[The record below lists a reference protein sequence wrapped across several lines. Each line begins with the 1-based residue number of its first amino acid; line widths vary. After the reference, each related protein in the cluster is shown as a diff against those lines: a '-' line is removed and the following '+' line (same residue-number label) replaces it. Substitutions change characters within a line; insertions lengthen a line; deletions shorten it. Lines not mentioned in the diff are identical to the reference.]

1 MALKSFLRAA
11 AATAILLGAAGAA
24 GAQPQP
30 KALEVK
36 AEAPFRHAHA
46 RLELPPRVGGI
57 ARSRVAELEPDQLD
71 TIVDYTAPDLSSAY
85 TFYIY
90 RNVAGALP
98 VWFDRAAWMIEHRDA
113 LGTATRH
120 GTAAAF
126 VPPARSEAAGL
137 LATYDLSGKD
147 FRSTGIALVP
157 LGEWYVKLRAS
168 SKTLSAAE
176 LESAMKAALAE
187 LRWPKSMPPAAAAMP
202 VERCATALAL
212 RDEAKPIEGSERAGE
227 STILNAIMGI
237 AVANAAKKKGEPA
250 PVRTTIWCQDAAQAL
265 QAGVYRADGAT
276 DSYLLALSDA
286 GRAIWAGPD
295 PGLSILSQIDAKA
308 KADKPTFL
316 VKLLLLPRT
325 LTSRAY
331 DRLPP
336 PNQALAIVKEGHFAS
351 AVPTWGAA
359 KGHIEL
365 SADALK

>member
-1 MALKSFLRAA
+1 MATKRFFRMA
-11 AATAILLGAAGAA
+11 AAGAMLVATA
-24 GAQPQP
+24 GAAAAQPQP
-30 KALEVK
+30 RTLEVK
-36 AEAPFRHAHA
+36 ADAAFRHAHT
-46 RLELPPRVGGI
+46 RIELPPRVDGI

-71 TIVDYTAPDLSSAY
+71 TIADYSAPDLSSAY

-120 GTAAAF
+120 GTTAAF
-126 VPPARSEAAGL
+126 VPPGRSEAAGL

-147 FRSTGIALVP
+147 FRSTGVALVP
-157 LGEWYVKLRAS
+157 FGEWYVKLRAS
-168 SKTLSAAE
+168 SKTLPAPE
-176 LESAMKAALAE
+176 LEARMKAALAE
-187 LRWPKSMPPAAAAMP
+187 LRWPKSMPPAVPAAP
-202 VERCATALAL
+202 VERCATALAV
-212 RDEAKPIEGSERAGE
+212 RDEAKLLDGGDKVGA
-227 STILNAIMGI
+227 STIMNAILGV
-237 AVANAAKKKGEPA
+237 AVAENAKKKGAPA
-250 PVRTTIWCQDAAQAL
+250 PVHIPVWCQDAAQAL

-295 PGLSILSQIDAKA
+295 PGLSILAQIDDKA
-308 KADKPTFL
+308 KADKPSFL
-316 VKLLLLPRT
+316 IELLLLSRT
-325 LTSRAY
+325 LTTRAY

-336 PNQALAIVKEGHFAS
+336 PNQALAIVKAGHFAS
-351 AVPTWGAA
+351 AAPTWGAA